1 MTEERQHVEHW
12 ARLVLQTST
21 TTLHGL
27 YSGSR
32 PTYFSVKVGLGEL
45 QRVEQS
51 IGCGEF
57 DVVARLLLPHSLDD
71 GCQNLVGVIL

>member
-21 TTLHGL
+21 KTLHGL

-45 QRVEQS
+45 Q
-51 IGCGEF
+51 
-57 DVVARLLLPHSLDD
+57 
-71 GCQNLVGVIL
+71 